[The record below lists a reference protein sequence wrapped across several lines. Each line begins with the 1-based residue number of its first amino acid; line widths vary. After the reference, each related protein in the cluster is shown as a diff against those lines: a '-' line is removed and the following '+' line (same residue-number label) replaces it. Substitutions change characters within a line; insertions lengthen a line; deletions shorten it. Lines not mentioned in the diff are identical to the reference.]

1 MGRLA
6 PEDRRA
12 ALLEAILCVVAERGF
27 ARTRVSDIANEAGV
41 SIGLLH
47 RYFPSLDE
55 ALAEA
60 FSVLAE
66 RELQDLADRRED
78 SARDRLRFALEF
90 DLTDDPDW
98 RIWVDAFGE
107 ALHRPALRRTA
118 ERYNERWRSELTAI
132 IAEGAR
138 TGEWKSDDPD
148 ESALRLLTAV
158 DGMAVHIT
166 LGGIPG
172 GKEWANRWMAETVA
186 RELGDPS
193 FAQTP
198 MSS

>member
-12 ALLEAILCVVAERGF
+12 ALLEAILRVVSRRGF
-27 ARTRVSDIANEAGV
+27 ARTRVSDIADEAGV
-41 SIGLLH
+41 SLGLLH

-66 RELQDLADRRED
+66 RELADQAARRDEPP
-78 SARDRLRFALEF
+78 RERLRFALEF

-98 RIWVDAFGE
+98 RIWIDAFGE
-107 ALHRPALRRTA
+107 ALHRPALHRTA
-118 ERYNERWRSELTAI
+118 EQYNERWRRELAAI
-132 IAEGAR
+132 IADGVEAGQ
-138 TGEWKSDDPD
+138 WQCDDPD

-158 DGMAVHIT
+158 DGIAVHIT
-166 LGGIPG
+166 LGDLPG
-172 GKEWANRWMAETVA
+172 GKEWANRWIARVA
-186 RELGDPS
+186 ASELGDPS
-193 FAQTP
+193 FAQLP